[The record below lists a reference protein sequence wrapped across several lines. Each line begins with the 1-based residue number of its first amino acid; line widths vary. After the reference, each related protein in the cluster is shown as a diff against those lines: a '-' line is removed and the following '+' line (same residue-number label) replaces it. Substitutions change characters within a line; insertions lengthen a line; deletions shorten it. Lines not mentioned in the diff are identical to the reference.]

1 MAQKQIRRGDIVR
14 IRHNNSG
21 HGFKE
26 NTLGI
31 VKKCFPLR
39 SEYPN
44 RFVVATADE
53 WWYVEIEDI
62 TLFKRD
68 KNAEDDYDF

>member
-1 MAQKQIRRGDIVR
+1 MTQKRIRKGDIVR
-14 IRHNNSG
+14 VRHNNSG

-31 VKKCFPLR
+31 VKKCYPLK
-39 SEYPN
+39 SELPD
-44 RFVVATADE
+44 RFIVVSKDD
-53 WWYVEIEDI
+53 WWYVGVEDI

-68 KNAEDDYDF
+68 KNSNDDYDF